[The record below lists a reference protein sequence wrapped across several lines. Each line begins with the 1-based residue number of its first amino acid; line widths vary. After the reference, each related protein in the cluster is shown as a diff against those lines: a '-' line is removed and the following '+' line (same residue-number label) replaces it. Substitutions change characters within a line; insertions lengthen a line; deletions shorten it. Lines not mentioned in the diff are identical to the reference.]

1 MVGFLSHHYYL
12 LINNYFASYV
22 RCSESFH
29 SVIRDKYIFLFTR
42 LQFSYKI
49 YFQPN
54 KNINSTCAI
63 ITRRNIHNGYTVA

>member
-1 MVGFLSHHYYL
+1 MFV
-12 LINNYFASYV
+12 V
-22 RCSESFH
+22 RNH

>member
-1 MVGFLSHHYYL
+1 MFV
-12 LINNYFASYV
+12 V
-22 RCSESFH
+22 RNHSIQLFVTNIFFIYSF
-29 SVIRDKYIFLFTR
+29 T
-42 LQFSYKI
+42 YKI

>member
-1 MVGFLSHHYYL
+1 MFV
-12 LINNYFASYV
+12 V
-22 RCSESFH
+22 RNHSIQL
-29 SVIRDKYIFLFTR
+29 SVINIFLFTR